1 MSRLNLPAKI
11 LLTSFDTWL
20 PHHTSNASDDLL
32 EELTKIDHYLS
43 DLTFLR
49 KLPVEV
55 VAASQ
60 RAIAKINQVQPQAI
74 VCCGMAEKRQKLTV
88 ESRAIRGNSTLKT
101 RVDLE
106 ELIAG
111 LAITNISHN
120 AGKFVCEG
128 LYYEVLAHLQK
139 SRFNSHC
146 IFVHVPRL
154 TESNLPEVLA
164 DFLAIVQRIAVLS
177 RVI

>member
-1 MSRLNLPAKI
+1 MSYLNLAPKI

-55 VAASQ
+55 TAASQ
-60 RAIAKINQVQPQAI
+60 RTIAKIDEVQPQAI
-74 VCCGMAEKRQKLTV
+74 VCCGMAETRQRLTV
-88 ESRAIRGNSTLKT
+88 ESRAIRGDSTLKT

-106 ELIAG
+106 KLIAG
-111 LAITNISHN
+111 LTIANISHN
-120 AGKFVCEG
+120 AGKFVCEA
-128 LYYEVLAHLQK
+128 LYYEVLSHLEK
-139 SRFNSHC
+139 DRVNSHC
-146 IFVHVPRL
+146 IFVHVPLL

-164 DFLAIVQRIAVLS
+164 DFLALVYRIAVL
-177 RVI
+177 